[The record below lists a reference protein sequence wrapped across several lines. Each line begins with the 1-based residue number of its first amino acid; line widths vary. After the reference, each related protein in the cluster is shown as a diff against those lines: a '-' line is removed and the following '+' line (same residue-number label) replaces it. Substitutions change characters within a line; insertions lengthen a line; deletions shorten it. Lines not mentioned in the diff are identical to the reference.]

1 MPFFRKF
8 SPYFALGS
16 GVLALSLSSLFIR
29 WANAPGTITSF
40 FRMTLAAVILTPIC
54 LHRNKVWIKPDWK
67 IVLFPLLAGLFT
79 ALDHAVWST
88 SIQMT
93 KVANATLMNNLAP
106 VWVALI
112 AVVFWREKLD
122 WRFWLGLGLTMA
134 GAGVVLGNDLIANPH
149 LTAGDL
155 LGILSSF
162 FYAGYFLVT
171 QRGRKHFDTLTYIW
185 AVAIV
190 CAAFLLV
197 INLGL
202 GRALAGY
209 SLNTYLVFLA
219 AALVSQIVGYFSVTY
234 ALGHLPAAVV
244 SPTMIAQPV
253 LTALL
258 AIPFLG
264 EALQPGQWLGG
275 LAVLAG
281 IYLVNRSHK
290 ADSQI

>member
-54 LHRNKVWIKPDWK
+54 LRRNKVWIKPEWK

-112 AVVFWREKLD
+112 AVVFWGEKLD
-122 WRFWLGLGLTMA
+122 WRFWLGLGFTMA

-149 LTAGDL
+149 LTAGDI

-171 QRGRKHFDTLTYIW
+171 QLGRKHFDTLTYIW

-209 SLNTYLVFLA
+209 SFTTYLVFLA

-281 IYLVNRSHK
+281 IYLVNRSYK
-290 ADSQI
+290 AESQI